1 MMEGVVKDT
10 AREKYENAMKAVRKR
25 FNMWGDSLPR
35 CADTCDGDVE
45 GGEHDADCPVGKAGG
60 FATMFDA
67 YAAGRAEGIEEAAQ
81 QSDRWTVSETCTGHE
96 DNPCCHIRTGS
107 AIGEAIRALAKD
119 GQ

>member
-1 MMEGVVKDT
+1 VKDT

-25 FNMWGDSLPR
+25 FNTWGDSLPK

-45 GGEHDADCPVGKAGG
+45 GEEHDADCPVGKAGG

-67 YAAGRAEGIEEAAQ
+67 YAAGRAEGIEECLKFADEYYFGYEVA
-81 QSDRWTVSETCTGHE
+81 
-96 DNPCCHIRTGS
+96 N
-107 AIGEAIRALAKD
+107 AIRALAKD

>member
-1 MMEGVVKDT
+1 LQVEGVVKDT
-10 AREKYENAMKAVRKR
+10 AREKFESAMKAVRKR

-67 YAAGRAEGIEEAAQ
+67 YAAGRAEGIEELRKALRALIDSAEYQ
-81 QSDRWTVSETCTGHE
+81 RGTVYELSTYDIEK
-96 DNPCCHIRTGS
+96 
-107 AIGEAIRALAKD
+107 AEAALAKD